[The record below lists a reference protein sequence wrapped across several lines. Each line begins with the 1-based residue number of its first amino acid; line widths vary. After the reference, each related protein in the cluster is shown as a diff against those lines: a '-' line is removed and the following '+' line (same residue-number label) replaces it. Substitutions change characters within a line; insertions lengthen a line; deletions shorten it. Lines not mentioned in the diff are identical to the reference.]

1 MNSRILCWQEV
12 VPTASRKRLCENMQ
26 YLKGQ
31 PNEQPD
37 PVLAGGGAHGLEEEA
52 V

>member
-1 MNSRILCWQEV
+1 MNSWILCWQEA
-12 VPTASRKRLCENMQ
+12 VPAASRKMLCEIMQ

-31 PNEQPD
+31 PND
-37 PVLAGGGAHGLEEEA
+37 PVLAGGGARGLEEEA

>member
-12 VPTASRKRLCENMQ
+12 VPAASRKRLCKNMQ

-31 PNEQPD
+31 LNEQLVH
-37 PVLAGGGAHGLEEEA
+37 VLAGGGASGLEEEA